1 MVLDFTKKQ
10 AMNTKALYS
19 MMYLTLGHVYF
30 CVLKVF
36 LKNFNFILFFSLL
49 QINIF
54 LVFSDHFNDL
64 MSKIILKK

>member
-10 AMNTKALYS
+10 AMNTKALYP
-19 MMYLTLGHVYF
+19 MMYLTLGHVCF

-36 LKNFNFILFFSLL
+36 LKKFKFFFSLL

-54 LVFSDHFNDL
+54 LVFSYHFNDL
-64 MSKIILKK
+64 MSKIIFF